1 MQPLLS
7 VDITQ
12 TSIAERIQLAEDLL
26 DSILQ
31 APERL
36 PITDEQQQELEH
48 RLEQHHQTPEAGS
61 SWQAVKARLNNL

>member
-12 TSIAERIQLAEDLL
+12 ISIAERIQLAEDLW

-31 APERL
+31 NPERL
-36 PITDEQQQELEH
+36 PVTDAQQQELNH
-48 RLEQHHQTPEAGS
+48 RLEQHSQAPEAGS
-61 SWQAVKARLNNL
+61 SWQAVKDRLNNL